1 MDEKKALSTLS
12 RMQKSY
18 EKYQHTIYQTL
29 QLAMDDVAL
38 VMNILAIYNDEEIH
52 EDYLLV
58 LDDVIKAFIEQR
70 REQNEDS
77 KH

>member
-12 RMQKSY
+12 LLQSVYTKDA
-18 EKYQHTIYQTL
+18 YQAL
-29 QLAMDDVAL
+29 QLAMDD
-38 VMNILAIYNDEEIH
+38 I
-52 EDYLLV
+52 
-58 LDDVIKAFIEQR
+58 IKAFIEQR